1 MKNVELDRIFSV
13 LNKANNVII
22 YATGF
27 TQNNFAKEFSKELFL
42 FERPNFYYLERQIFR
57 LFLIC

>member
-1 MKNVELDRIFSV
+1 MQSIPSEQDVIDEVLGDVKNTIKLMKNVELDRIFSV

-27 TQNNFAKEFSKELFL
+27 TQNNCK
-42 FERPNFYYLERQIFR
+42 RIF
-57 LFLIC
+57 